1 MISLEVNSDSL
12 VRTMVPPPMECE
24 VDSCEYV
31 TAANLTTFDNQF
43 KALEL
48 HIRMKHPQLAPPPP
62 ATQQVPAATGPK
74 PDKLPRPTVNEGIYR
89 LTGFGLRTGGN
100 DTSAPQPS
108 LVRI

>member
-48 HIRMKHPQLAPPPP
+48 HIRMKHLQQHNKYLLLQGQSLTSCQDQLSMK
-62 ATQQVPAATGPK
+62 VSH
-74 PDKLPRPTVNEGIYR
+74 R